1 MYLVLIETSGNQNY
15 IFSTN
20 KLKENIG
27 ASELTY
33 RAGTSWVLEAVDKVR
48 GASESIDEVGKSV
61 EEGIDNTISANDLRK
76 KLQDEKEIELANT
89 EVEIIIA
96 TSGKALLLTKKKETA
111 KSIIRYV
118 THKATK
124 YAPGLDVCGVI
135 SKPFEWGNGLSE
147 AINEIYKKHEEYRS
161 YKPSPHLRFLRLPMI
176 DECATSGLPA
186 TDVDTKTADGKPV
199 VRSSVSFS
207 KRRYGEI
214 GRKRIE
220 NILKE
225 YDPDFSFSRSIRA
238 LNEEDFSEDKD
249 ENEQSKKLDWLAV
262 IHADGNGLGEIFLKF
277 KDHIK
282 NVIDSNKNQEVDR
295 IYVNYL
301 RKFSIAIDICN
312 EKAFNDALKAFPK
325 NKNGLIPIMPI
336 VLGGDDLTVVCD
348 GKTAIE
354 FTKKFLTAFEK
365 ETKCKSQEHLD
376 GIIPEIAAEALGV
389 SRLSAC
395 AGIAIIKP
403 KFPFSVAYHLAESLM
418 KSAKEVKKK
427 LTHFHSGKEK
437 PYPCSALD
445 FHILYDSSSVDFD
458 SIRKQLEN
466 KDEKYYLHNRPYVVT
481 CEADIQGAKDLE
493 WAKFHQ
499 FSKLEEKIKVLVA
512 KDENDGGKRKL
523 PNSQM
528 HDLKAGLYLGKKV
541 ADARYR
547 LIKDRYDKQNITI
560 LAGSEDSL
568 FEKEPNSGIDITG
581 LLDAIDAAE
590 FLNVK
595 DEKNE

>member
-33 RAGTSWVLEAVDKVR
+33 LAGTKWVLESVDKVNKSTKLLGLFKNGEELR
-48 GASESIDEVGKSV
+48 DKLLNDKILNPPIDTNNDIKVEVIV
-61 EEGIDNTISANDLRK
+61 
-76 KLQDEKEIELANT
+76 
-89 EVEIIIA
+89 A
-96 TSGKALLLTKKKETA
+96 TSGKALLLTKEEKTA
-111 KSIIRYV
+111 KEIIQYV
-118 THKATK
+118 TLKALK
-124 YAPGLDVCGVI
+124 EAPGLDICGVI
-135 SKPFEWGNGLSE
+135 HEFNWDKNDLGDVNTQIHQKFATIRSKRP
-147 AINEIYKKHEEYRS
+147 A
-161 YKPSPHLRFLRLPMI
+161 PDLRFLRLPI
-176 DECATSGLPA
+176 INECTTSGLPA
-186 TDVDTKTADGKPV
+186 SELDFDSENKSVISV
-199 VRSSVSFS
+199 VSSS
-207 KRRYGEI
+207 KRHSSEKGLE
-214 GRKRIE
+214 RIRE
-220 NILKE
+220 LLKKE
-225 YDPDFSFSRSIRA
+225 KPDINFPGSIRE
-238 LNEEDFSEDKD
+238 LIEY
-249 ENEQSKKLDWLAV
+249 LDNQQGIWLSV

-277 KDHIK
+277 QNFI
-282 NVIDSNKNQEVDR
+282 NNQNQNCAVDNR
-295 IYVNYL
+295 NYVDKL
-301 RKFSIAIDICN
+301 RRFSIALDICT
-312 EKAFNDALKAFPK
+312 EKAFISALDAFESTD
-325 NKNGLIPIMPI
+325 NKNFATIIPL

-348 GKTAIE
+348 GKIAIE

-365 ETKCKSQEHLD
+365 ETKCQSQEHLD
-376 GIIPEIAAEALGV
+376 GIIPEIAEKALGI
-389 SRLSAC
+389 SHLSAC

-403 KFPFSVAYHLAESLM
+403 KFPFSVAYELAENLM
-418 KSAKEVKKK
+418 QSAKDVKKK
-427 LTHFHSGKEK
+427 VTHPETGK

-445 FHILYDSSSVDFD
+445 FHILYDSSSVDFK
-458 SIRKQLEN
+458 SIRSKIEKEN
-466 KDEKYYLHNRPYVVT
+466 QKLHNRPYIVT
-481 CEADIQGAKDLE
+481 SVEDIQQAKDKDIE

-499 FSKLEEKIKVLVA
+499 FSELETKIQVLVA

-528 HDLKAGLYLGKKV
+528 HDLKAGLFLGKEV

-595 DEKNE
+595 DEKNEQKEST